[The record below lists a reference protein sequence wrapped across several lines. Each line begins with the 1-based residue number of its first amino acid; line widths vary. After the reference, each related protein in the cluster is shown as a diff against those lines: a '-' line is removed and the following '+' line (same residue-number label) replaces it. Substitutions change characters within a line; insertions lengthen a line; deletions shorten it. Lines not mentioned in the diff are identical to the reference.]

1 MGVIVPAFNEEARI
15 ASSLRRIVEYYST
28 QKYTWHVTVISDG
41 SSDGTDALVSEFA
54 AQHPEISLITYQPN
68 RGKGYAVRRGMLE
81 VEGDL
86 LLFCD
91 ADLATPQE
99 ETEKLLAHIEL
110 GADIAIG
117 SRPMRESRLERRQP
131 WYRELFGRLAN
142 GLVQL
147 LAIRGIQDTQCG
159 FKLFQR
165 DVARDVFKRCTMDG
179 FSFDLEALMVARDLG
194 YRIDEIPIR
203 WSHQEGSKVVLMRDG
218 PRALRDL
225 IILRLRSRRKRL
237 RES

>member
-1 MGVIVPAFNEEARI
+1 MIVPAFNEEARI